1 MLDNNIMCIKWKD
14 KREVA
19 LLSTFHD
26 DSMIDKR
33 RRTRATEGGIETISK
48 PKAIDDYNTYMGGV
62 DLSDQLLHEV
72 LWVLS

>member
-1 MLDNNIMCIKWKD
+1 MKYTVKCLTTTSWCKD

-48 PKAIDDYNTYMGGV
+48 PKAIDDYMGGV
-62 DLSDQLLHEV
+62 DLSDQLLQYYGYCHR
-72 LWVLS
+72 